1 MKKVLLIILAAG
13 FTINEF
19 LEQNPTFTSPSK
31 TQHSLASNR
40 PFASSSN
47 RAQSSL
53 SSPTLKANNQTLN
66 NAYQNQQSDVQ
77 VNGSGTVIR
86 TLTDDTKGSQHQ
98 RFLVK
103 LASGN
108 TILIAHNIDLAPRIN
123 ALREG
128 DIIQFYGEYEWN
140 KKGGVVHWTHRDPRG
155 NHKHGW
161 LKHKGLTYQ

>member
-1 MKKVLLIILAAG
+1 LLLHQTEHKAA
-13 FTINEF
+13 
-19 LEQNPTFTSPSK
+19 
-31 TQHSLASNR
+31 SL
-40 PFASSSN
+40 P
-47 RAQSSL
+47 
-53 SSPTLKANNQTLN
+53 PTLKANNQTLN

-86 TLTDDTKGSQHQ
+86 TLTDDLKGSQHQ

-128 DIIQFYGEYEWN
+128 DMIEFYGEQAR
-140 KKGGVVHWTHRDPRG
+140 HPTS
-155 NHKHGW
+155 
-161 LKHKGLTYQ
+161 